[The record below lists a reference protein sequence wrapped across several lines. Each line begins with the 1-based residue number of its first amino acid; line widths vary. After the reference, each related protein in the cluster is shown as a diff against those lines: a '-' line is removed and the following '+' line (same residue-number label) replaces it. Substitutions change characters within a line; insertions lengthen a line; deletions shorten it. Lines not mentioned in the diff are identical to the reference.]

1 MKILLVRPPV
11 PKHTIGLKNV
21 MICEPLELEYVAA
34 GLPGHDVQIMDMIL
48 EKGFTKRLKHF
59 QPDILCTSCYIS
71 GVNEVIK
78 LCRKAKMWN
87 RSVKT
92 IVGGVHASRCAEDFA
107 DPSVDCIVLGDG
119 TSQISAIVDALQRE
133 ATALLELPGLALP
146 TGPNEVLKTEGKA
159 YMPKADTLP
168 LPRRD
173 LVAHL
178 QHRYYYIFHR
188 PVATMKTAWGCWYKC
203 NFCFTWRITDG
214 HPYARSPES
223 IVEELEQIEAEDVY
237 IVDDIFLIKSSRL
250 NQLAQ
255 LIRERGIRKKY
266 LVYARADYIAENE
279 DIIAEWAELG
289 LAAVFIGLEA
299 TTNPELDAMDKEC
312 SVDLNEQ
319 SIAVCRKY
327 GIDVYGSLIP
337 GPDYTEREWKLLFDF
352 IERNKLYYV
361 NISPL
366 TPMPGTLIWD
376 MYKDRITVPREAH
389 GLWDLSHM
397 LIETQMP
404 LKKYYRWLLKTYMR
418 TMLDVRRADRY
429 ALRTRPPVFSLR
441 YFRIWKGMIRIMFQ
455 FLRAHKHHTP
465 RELAKAM
472 YKGEAVPGLA
482 YRDWAAMA
490 KPLEGKN
497 LTVQQKVQKAE
508 FG

>member
-34 GLPGHDVQIMDMIL
+34 GLEGHDVQIMDMIL
-48 EKGFTKRLKHF
+48 EKGFTKRLRSF
-59 QPDILCTSCYIS
+59 SPDVICTSCYIS

-78 LCRKAKMWN
+78 LCRKAKIWN
-87 RSVKT
+87 RKVKT

-107 DPSVDCIVLGDG
+107 DPAIDCIVLGDG
-119 TSQISAIVDALQRE
+119 TSQISTIVEALGE
-133 ATALLELPGLALP
+133 DKALLSVSGLALP
-146 TGPNEVLKTEGKA
+146 VGPNKVLKTKGKA
-159 YMPKADTLP
+159 YMPNADTLP

-250 NQLAQ
+250 NKLAA
-255 LIRERGIRKKY
+255 LIRERGIKKKY

-279 DIIAEWAELG
+279 DIIADWAELG
-289 LAAVFIGLEA
+289 LSAVFIGLEA
-299 TTNPELDAMDKEC
+299 TTNPELDSMDKEC
-312 SVDLNEQ
+312 SVDLNEK

-327 GIDVYGSLIP
+327 GVDVYGSLIP
-337 GPDYTEREWKLLFDF
+337 GPDYTEQEWKNLFAF

-376 MYKDRITVPREAH
+376 LYKDRITVPREAH

-397 LIETQMP
+397 LIETKMP
-404 LKKYYRWLLKTYMR
+404 LKQYYRWLLKTYMR
-418 TMLDVRRADRY
+418 TMLDISRADRY
-429 ALRTRPPVFSLR
+429 ALRTRPPVWSFR
-441 YFRIWKGMIRIMFQ
+441 YFRIWKGMIKIMFQ
-455 FLRAHKHHTP
+455 FLTAHRHHTP

-472 YKGEAVPGLA
+472 YKGEPVPGLD
-482 YRDWAAMA
+482 YRDWASIAST
-490 KPLEGKN
+490 LETEEW
-497 LTVQQKVQKAE
+497 TVQEKVQNAA
-508 FG
+508 FS